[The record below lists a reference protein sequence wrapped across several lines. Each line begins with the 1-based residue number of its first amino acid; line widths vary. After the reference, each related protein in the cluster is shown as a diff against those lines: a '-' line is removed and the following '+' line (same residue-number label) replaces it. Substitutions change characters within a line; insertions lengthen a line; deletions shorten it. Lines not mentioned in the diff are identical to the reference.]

1 MYNKIIMHN
10 PKIIDNKVIIVK
22 KIILNKR
29 PIIFKKIILLIFI
42 FINCGFQNQLK
53 AMQVVAFYN
62 CENFYDTTNQIVVND
77 EEFLPNSA
85 KGYSASRYAQKTG
98 QLGKVI
104 FGLGQLGTK
113 EGVALLGVAE
123 IENQFVLEKVIQS
136 NTLRK
141 YQYKYIHFN
150 SKDPRGIDVAL
161 IYQPR
166 LFTPYQYKSYSLK
179 DANHFQDYATRDIL
193 LVKGQLE
200 NQWVYILLNHWPS
213 RRGGS
218 SLAKKNRIWA
228 ATTCKR
234 IMDSIQK
241 VDPNAH
247 WIVMGDFND
256 NPTNK
261 SLKALGLDNPFLPL
275 FRQGQGTLAF
285 RDSWNLFDQ
294 ILLSPNWKTPKSQL
308 THYKSIIYQTPDMVE
323 NQGKYAG
330 YPKRT
335 WNGDQFR
342 GGYSDHFPVALIFK
356 PNLSGNPLK

>member
-1 MYNKIIMHN
+1 MNKIIANKPLM
-10 PKIIDNKVIIVK
+10 KIET
-22 KIILNKR
+22 ILNMKR
-29 PIIFKKIILLIFI
+29 ILMIYFFI
-42 FINCGFQNQLK
+42 TYSFQNQLF

-62 CENFYDTTNQIVVND
+62 CENFYDTTHQISVND
-77 EEFLPNSA
+77 QEFLPNSA
-85 KGYSASRYAQKTG
+85 KGYSASRYTQKTA

-104 FGLGQLGTK
+104 FGLGQLGNK

-123 IENQFVLEKVIQS
+123 IENQYVLEKVTQS
-136 NTLRK
+136 NAIRK

-161 IYQPR
+161 IYQPS

-179 DANHFQDYATRDIL
+179 DANHFQNYATRDIL
-193 LVKGQLE
+193 LVKGQLQQ
-200 NQWVYILLNHWPS
+200 QWVYILVNHWPS

-234 IMDSIQK
+234 IMDSIHL
-241 VDPNAH
+241 VDPNAY

-261 SLKALGLDNPFLPL
+261 SLKTLGLYNPFLPL
-275 FRQGQGTLAF
+275 FKQGQGTLAF

-294 ILLSPNWKTPKSQL
+294 VLLSPNWKANKTSIKYYQ
-308 THYKSIIYQTPDMVE
+308 SIIYKTPDMIE
-323 NQGKYAG
+323 TQGKYAG

-356 PNLSGNPLK
+356 PNLTGNPLK

>member
-1 MYNKIIMHN
+1 MNKQRYINNQKILSMEIGFSHKIITN
-10 PKIIDNKVIIVK
+10 GK
-22 KIILNKR
+22 KNLM
-29 PIIFKKIILLIFI
+29 LVVFI
-42 FINCGFQNQLK
+42 SCMFHNQLH
-53 AMQVVAFYN
+53 ATQVVAFYN
-62 CENFYDTTNQIVVND
+62 CENFYDTTDQITVND
-77 EEFLPNSA
+77 QEFLPNSA

-98 QLGKVI
+98 QLSKVL

-113 EGVALLGVAE
+113 EGLALLGVAE
-123 IENQFVLEKVIQS
+123 IENQYVLEKVIQS
-136 NTLRK
+136 NAIRK
-141 YQYKYIHFN
+141 YQYQYIHFN

-166 LFTPYQYKSYSLK
+166 FFTPYQYKTYSLK
-179 DANHFQDYATRDIL
+179 DATHFQDYATRDIL
-193 LVKGQLE
+193 LVKGQLQQ
-200 NQWVYILLNHWPS
+200 QWVYILVNHWPS

-228 ATTCKR
+228 ATTCRR

-241 VDPNAH
+241 VDQNAY

-261 SLKALGLDNPFLPL
+261 SLKTLGLDNPFLPL
-275 FRQGQGTLAF
+275 FRQGMGSLAF

-294 ILLSPNWKTPKSQL
+294 ILLSPNWKSGKSNL
-308 THYKSIIYQTPDMVE
+308 MHYQSVIYKNQDMIE
-323 NQGKYAG
+323 TQGKYAG

>member
-1 MYNKIIMHN
+1 M
-10 PKIIDNKVIIVK
+10 PKK
-22 KIILNKR
+22 KIIANK
-29 PIIFKKIILLIFI
+29 PIMKNIIKLMFLVFI
-42 FINCGFQNQLK
+42 TCGFQNQLY

-62 CENFYDTTNQIVVND
+62 CENFYDTTNQIIVND

-85 KGYSASRYAQKTG
+85 KGYSASRYAQKTA

-104 FGLGQLGTK
+104 FGLGQLGNK
-113 EGVALLGVAE
+113 EGLALLGVAE
-123 IENQFVLEKVIQS
+123 IENQYVLEKVIQS
-136 NTLRK
+136 NAIRK
-141 YQYKYIHFN
+141 YQYQYIHFN

-161 IYQPR
+161 VYQPR
-166 LFTPYQYKSYSLK
+166 FFKPYQYKAYSLK

-193 LVKGQLE
+193 LVKGQLQQQ
-200 NQWVYILLNHWPS
+200 QWVYILVNHWPS

-241 VDPNAH
+241 VDPNAY

-261 SLKALGLDNPFLPL
+261 SLKTLGLDNPFLPL
-275 FRQGQGTLAF
+275 FKQGQGTLAF

-294 ILLSPNWKTPKSQL
+294 ILLSRNWQSNQSVL
-308 THYKSIIYQTPDMVE
+308 THYKSIIYKTPDMIE
-323 NQGKYAG
+323 TQGKYTG

>member
-1 MYNKIIMHN
+1 MKNN
-10 PKIIDNKVIIVK
+10 NQVNK
-22 KIILNKR
+22 KIISNKH
-29 PIIFKKIILLIFI
+29 PILKKQLIQMIVVFIIGI
-42 FINCGFQNQLK
+42 FQNQLY

-62 CENFYDTTNQIVVND
+62 CENFYDTTHQLSVND
-77 EEFLPNSA
+77 QEFLPNSTRE
-85 KGYSASRYAQKTG
+85 YSASRYAQKTA

-113 EGVALLGVAE
+113 EGIALLGVAE
-123 IENQFVLEKVIQS
+123 IENQYVLEKVIQS
-136 NTLRK
+136 NAIRR
-141 YQYKYIHFN
+141 YQYQYIHFN

-166 LFTPYQYKSYSLK
+166 LFTPYQYKAYSLK

-193 LVKGQLE
+193 LVKGQLQQ
-200 NQWVYILLNHWPS
+200 QWVYIMVNHWPS

-228 ATTCKR
+228 ATICRR
-234 IMDSIQK
+234 IMDSIHL

-261 SLKALGLDNPFLPL
+261 SLKTLGLDNPFLSL

-294 ILLSPNWKTPKSQL
+294 ILLSPNWKTNKFDLNS
-308 THYKSIIYQTPDMVE
+308 YKSTIYKTTDMIE
-323 NQGKYAG
+323 NQGKYTG

-356 PNLSGNPLK
+356 SNLSGNPLK

>member
-1 MYNKIIMHN
+1 MNK
-10 PKIIDNKVIIVK
+10 K
-22 KIILNKR
+22 LNKKNKLTL
-29 PIIFKKIILLIFI
+29 ITILFLTS
-42 FINCGFQNQLK
+42 CVFQKQLN

-62 CENFYDTTNQIVVND
+62 CENFYDTTNQVIVND

-85 KGYSASRYAQKTG
+85 KGYSASRYAQKTA

-104 FGLGQLGTK
+104 FGLGQLGNK
-113 EGVALLGVAE
+113 EGLALLGVAE
-123 IENQFVLEKVIQS
+123 IENQYVLEKVIQS
-136 NTLRK
+136 NAIKK
-141 YQYKYIHFN
+141 YQYQYIHFN

-166 LFTPYQYKSYSLK
+166 FFKPYQYKTYSLK

-193 LVKGQLE
+193 LVKGQLQQ
-200 NQWVYILLNHWPS
+200 QWVYILVNHWPS

-241 VDPNAH
+241 IDQNAY

-261 SLKALGLDNPFLPL
+261 SLKTLGLDNPFLPL

-294 ILLSPNWKTPKSQL
+294 ILLSRNWQNNQSAL
-308 THYKSIIYQTPDMVE
+308 THYKPIIYKTPDMIE
-323 NQGKYAG
+323 TQGKFTG

>member
-1 MYNKIIMHN
+1 MICFSHKQS
-10 PKIIDNKVIIVK
+10 
-22 KIILNKR
+22 L
-29 PIIFKKIILLIFI
+29 
-42 FINCGFQNQLK
+42 
-53 AMQVVAFYN
+53 AAQVVAFYN
-62 CENFYDTTNQIVVND
+62 FENYYDTTHQLTVND

-85 KGYSASRYAQKTG
+85 KGYSASRYTQKTV
-98 QLGKVI
+98 QLSKVL
-104 FGLGQLGTK
+104 FGLGQLGSN
-113 EGVALLGVAE
+113 EGLALLGVAE
-123 IENQFVLEKVIQS
+123 IENQYVLEKVIQS
-136 NTLRK
+136 NAIRK
-141 YQYKYIHFN
+141 YQYQYIHFN

-166 LFTPYQYKSYSLK
+166 LFKPYQYKTYSLK

-193 LVKGQLE
+193 LVKGQLQT
-200 NQWVYILLNHWPS
+200 QWVYVLVNHWPS

-234 IMDSIQK
+234 IIDSIHL
-241 VDPNAH
+241 VDPDAY

-256 NPTNK
+256 NPTNR
-261 SLKALGLDNPFLPL
+261 SLRTLDLDNPFLSMYK
-275 FRQGQGTLAF
+275 QGQGSLAF

-294 ILLSPNWKTPKSQL
+294 ILLSRNWKTSKSHL
-308 THYKSIIYQTPDMVE
+308 TYYKSVIYKTPDMIE
-323 NQGKYAG
+323 TQGKYIG

-335 WNGDQFR
+335 WNGDLFR

>member
-1 MYNKIIMHN
+1 MRN
-10 PKIIDNKVIIVK
+10 PKIIDNKVFIVK
-22 KIILNKR
+22 KIILDKQ
-29 PIIFKKIILLIFI
+29 PIIFHKVILLIFI
-42 FINCGFQNQLK
+42 FITCGFQNPLN

-62 CENFYDTTNQIVVND
+62 CENFYDTTNQIIVND

-85 KGYSASRYAQKTG
+85 KGYSASRYAQKTA

-104 FGLGQLGTK
+104 FGLGQLGNK
-113 EGVALLGVAE
+113 EGLALLGVAE
-123 IENQFVLEKVIQS
+123 IENQYVLEKVIQS
-136 NTLRK
+136 NAIKK
-141 YQYKYIHFN
+141 YQYRYIHFN

-166 LFTPYQYKSYSLK
+166 FFKPFQYKSYSLK

-193 LVKGQLE
+193 LVKGQLQQ
-200 NQWVYILLNHWPS
+200 QWVYILVNHWPS

-234 IMDSIQK
+234 IMDSIHL

-261 SLKALGLDNPFLPL
+261 SLKTLGLDNPFLPM

-294 ILLSPNWKTPKSQL
+294 ILLSPNWKTNKSDLNNYQ
-308 THYKSIIYQTPDMVE
+308 SIIYKTPDMIE

-356 PNLSGNPLK
+356 SNLSGNPLK

>member
-1 MYNKIIMHN
+1 MGQKPLIFQ
-10 PKIIDNKVIIVK
+10 PGCARARRIDYQ
-22 KIILNKR
+22 R
-29 PIIFKKIILLIFI
+29 RFKKL
-42 FINCGFQNQLK
+42 
-53 AMQVVAFYN
+53 
-62 CENFYDTTNQIVVND
+62 ETN
-77 EEFLPNSA
+77 
-85 KGYSASRYAQKTG
+85 
-98 QLGKVI
+98 
-104 FGLGQLGTK
+104 
-113 EGVALLGVAE
+113 
-123 IENQFVLEKVIQS
+123 
-136 NTLRK
+136 
-141 YQYKYIHFN
+141 
-150 SKDPRGIDVAL
+150 
-161 IYQPR
+161 
-166 LFTPYQYKSYSLK
+166 
-179 DANHFQDYATRDIL
+179 
-193 LVKGQLE
+193 
-200 NQWVYILLNHWPS
+200 

-241 VDPNAH
+241 IDQNAY

-261 SLKALGLDNPFLPL
+261 SLKTLGLDNPFLPL

-294 ILLSPNWKTPKSQL
+294 ILLSRNWQTNQSAL
-308 THYKSIIYQTPDMVE
+308 THYKPIIYKTPDMIE
-323 NQGKYAG
+323 TQGKFTG

>member
-1 MYNKIIMHN
+1 MSMNKIIANKPLM
-10 PKIIDNKVIIVK
+10 KIET
-22 KIILNKR
+22 ILNMKR
-29 PIIFKKIILLIFI
+29 ILMIYFFI
-42 FINCGFQNQLK
+42 TYSFQNQLF

-62 CENFYDTTNQIVVND
+62 CENFYDTTHQISVND
-77 EEFLPNSA
+77 QEFLPNSA
-85 KGYSASRYAQKTG
+85 KGYSASRYTQKTA

-104 FGLGQLGTK
+104 FGLGQLGNK

-123 IENQFVLEKVIQS
+123 IENQYVLEKVTQS
-136 NTLRK
+136 NAIRK

-161 IYQPR
+161 IYQPS

-179 DANHFQDYATRDIL
+179 DANHFQNYATRDIL
-193 LVKGQLE
+193 LVKGQLQQ
-200 NQWVYILLNHWPS
+200 QWVYILVNHWPS

-234 IMDSIQK
+234 IMDSIHL
-241 VDPNAH
+241 VDPNAY

-261 SLKALGLDNPFLPL
+261 SLKTLGLYNPFLPL
-275 FRQGQGTLAF
+275 FKQGQGTLAF

-294 ILLSPNWKTPKSQL
+294 VLLSPNWKANKTSIKYYQ
-308 THYKSIIYQTPDMVE
+308 SIIYKTPDMIE
-323 NQGKYAG
+323 TQGKYAG

-356 PNLSGNPLK
+356 PNLTGNPLK

>member
-1 MYNKIIMHN
+1 MKKKKNADYKKN
-10 PKIIDNKVIIVK
+10 IDKNSV
-22 KIILNKR
+22 LKR
-29 PIIFKKIILLIFI
+29 RLLLMVSFFLITYF
-42 FINCGFQNQLK
+42 FQNQLY
-53 AMQVVAFYN
+53 ATQVVAFYN
-62 CENFYDTTNQIVVND
+62 CENFYDTTNQLIVND

-85 KGYSASRYAQKTG
+85 KGYSASRYAQKTA

-113 EGVALLGVAE
+113 EGLALLGVAE
-123 IENQFVLEKVIQS
+123 IENQYVLEKVIQS
-136 NTLRK
+136 NAIKK
-141 YQYKYIHFN
+141 YQYQYIHFN

-166 LFTPYQYKSYSLK
+166 FFKPYQYKTFSLK

-193 LVKGQLE
+193 LVKGQLKA
-200 NQWVYILLNHWPS
+200 QWVYILVNHWPS

-218 SLAKKNRIWA
+218 NLAKKNRIWA

-234 IMDSIQK
+234 IMDSIRL
-241 VDPNAH
+241 VDPNAY

-261 SLKALGLDNPFLPL
+261 SLRTLDLDNPFLPL
-275 FRQGQGTLAF
+275 FKQGQGSLAF

-294 ILLSPNWKTPKSQL
+294 ILLSRNWETPKSQL
-308 THYKSIIYQTPDMVE
+308 NHYKSIIYKTPDMIE
-323 NQGKYAG
+323 TQGRYAG

-356 PNLSGNPLK
+356 PKMTGNPLK

>member
-1 MYNKIIMHN
+1 MVNKIILV
-10 PKIIDNKVIIVK
+10 P
-22 KIILNKR
+22 L
-29 PIIFKKIILLIFI
+29 FFI
-42 FINCGFQNQLK
+42 TCSFQNQIN

-62 CENFYDTTNQIVVND
+62 CENFYDTTNQIIVND

-85 KGYSASRYAQKTG
+85 KGYSASRYAHKTA

-123 IENQFVLEKVIQS
+123 IENQYVIEKVIQS
-136 NTLRK
+136 NAIRK
-141 YQYKYIHFN
+141 YQYQYIHFN

-166 LFTPYQYKSYSLK
+166 FFKPYQYKSYSLK
-179 DANHFQDYATRDIL
+179 DANHFKDYATRDIL
-193 LVKGQLE
+193 LVKGQLHQ
-200 NQWVYILLNHWPS
+200 QWVYILVNHWPS

-218 SLAKKNRIWA
+218 NLAKKNRIWA

-241 VDPNAH
+241 VDQNAH

-261 SLKALGLDNPFLPL
+261 SLKTLGLDNPFLPL

-294 ILLSPNWKTPKSQL
+294 ILLSRNWQSNQKDL
-308 THYKSIIYQTPDMVE
+308 THYQPIIYKTPDMIE

-356 PNLSGNPLK
+356 LNLSGNPLK

>member
-1 MYNKIIMHN
+1 ME
-10 PKIIDNKVIIVK
+10 K
-22 KIILNKR
+22 KIRL
-29 PIIFKKIILLIFI
+29 FVLLYLLTTY
-42 FINCGFQNQLK
+42 FQKQLY
-53 AMQVVAFYN
+53 ATQVVAFYN
-62 CENFYDTTNQIVVND
+62 CENFYDTIHQLSVND

-85 KGYSASRYAQKTG
+85 KGYNASRYSQKTG
-98 QLGKVI
+98 QLSKVL
-104 FGLGQLGTK
+104 FGLGQLGGN
-113 EGVALLGVAE
+113 EGLALIGVAE
-123 IENQFVLEKVIQS
+123 IENQYVLEKVIQS
-136 NTLRK
+136 NAIRK
-141 YQYKYIHFN
+141 YQYQYIHFN

-166 LFTPYQYKSYSLK
+166 LFKPYQYKTYSLK

-193 LVKGQLE
+193 LVKGQLQA
-200 NQWVYILLNHWPS
+200 QWVYILVNHWPS

-228 ATTCKR
+228 ATNCKR
-234 IMDSIQK
+234 IIDSIHS
-241 VDPNAH
+241 VDSNAY

-261 SLKALGLDNPFLPL
+261 SLRTLELDNPFLSL
-275 FRQGQGTLAF
+275 YKQGQGSLAF

-294 ILLSPNWKTPKSQL
+294 ILLSRNWKMPKSQL
-308 THYKSIIYQTPDMVE
+308 TNYKSVIYKTPDMVE

>member
-1 MYNKIIMHN
+1 MKKKKFVDFEKNIAN
-10 PKIIDNKVIIVK
+10 NSVVK
-22 KIILNKR
+22 KR
-29 PIIFKKIILLIFI
+29 LLITISFFLI
-42 FINCGFQNQLK
+42 ACIFQNQLH
-53 AMQVVAFYN
+53 ATQVVAFYN
-62 CENFYDTTNQIVVND
+62 CENFYDTTHQLSVND
-77 EEFLPNSA
+77 QEFLPNSA
-85 KGYSASRYAQKTG
+85 KGYSETKYAQKTA

-104 FGLGQLGTK
+104 FGLGQLGHK
-113 EGVALLGVAE
+113 EGLALLGVAE
-123 IENQFVLEKVIQS
+123 IENQYVLEKVIQS
-136 NTLRK
+136 NAIRK
-141 YQYKYIHFN
+141 YQYQYIHFN

-161 IYQPR
+161 IYQP
-166 LFTPYQYKSYSLK
+166 LFFKPYQYKTYSLK
-179 DANHFQDYATRDIL
+179 DANHFQEYATRDIL
-193 LVKGQLE
+193 LVKGQLQQ
-200 NQWVYILLNHWPS
+200 QWVYILVNHWPS

-234 IMDSIQK
+234 IMDSIQL

-261 SLKALGLDNPFLPL
+261 SLKTLGLDNPFLPL

-294 ILLSPNWKTPKSQL
+294 ILLSHNWQSNESAL
-308 THYKSIIYQTPDMVE
+308 TNYKSIIYKTPDMIE
-323 NQGKYAG
+323 TQGKYTG

>member
-1 MYNKIIMHN
+1 MNKIIANKPLM
-10 PKIIDNKVIIVK
+10 KIET
-22 KIILNKR
+22 ILNMKR
-29 PIIFKKIILLIFI
+29 ILMVYFFI
-42 FINCGFQNQLK
+42 TYSFQNQLF

-62 CENFYDTTNQIVVND
+62 CENFYDTTHQISVND
-77 EEFLPNSA
+77 QEFLPNSA
-85 KGYSASRYAQKTG
+85 KGYSASRYTQKTA

-104 FGLGQLGTK
+104 YGLGQLGNK

-123 IENQFVLEKVIQS
+123 IENQYVLEKVTQS
-136 NTLRK
+136 NAIRK

-161 IYQPR
+161 IYQPS

-179 DANHFQDYATRDIL
+179 DANHFQNYATRDIL
-193 LVKGQLE
+193 LVKGQLQQ
-200 NQWVYILLNHWPS
+200 QWVYILVNHWPS

-234 IMDSIQK
+234 IMDSIHL
-241 VDPNAH
+241 VDPNAY

-261 SLKALGLDNPFLPL
+261 SLKKLGLYNPFLPL
-275 FRQGQGTLAF
+275 FKQGQGTLAF

-294 ILLSPNWKTPKSQL
+294 VLLSPNWKANKTSIK
-308 THYKSIIYQTPDMVE
+308 HYQSIIYKTPDMIE
-323 NQGKYAG
+323 TQGKYAG

-335 WNGDQFR
+335 WNGDQYR

-356 PNLSGNPLK
+356 PNLTGNPLK

>member
-1 MYNKIIMHN
+1 MNKIIANKPLM
-10 PKIIDNKVIIVK
+10 KIET
-22 KIILNKR
+22 ILNMKR
-29 PIIFKKIILLIFI
+29 ILMVYFFI
-42 FINCGFQNQLK
+42 TYSFQNQLF

-62 CENFYDTTNQIVVND
+62 CENFYDTTHQISVND
-77 EEFLPNSA
+77 QEFLPNSA
-85 KGYSASRYAQKTG
+85 KGYSASRYTQKTA

-104 FGLGQLGTK
+104 YGLGQLGNK

-123 IENQFVLEKVIQS
+123 IENQYVLEKVTQS
-136 NTLRK
+136 NAIRK

-161 IYQPR
+161 IYQPS

-179 DANHFQDYATRDIL
+179 DANHFQNYATRDIL
-193 LVKGQLE
+193 LVKGQLQQE
-200 NQWVYILLNHWPS
+200 WVYILVNHWPS

-234 IMDSIQK
+234 IMDSIHL
-241 VDPNAH
+241 VDPNAY

-261 SLKALGLDNPFLPL
+261 SLKTLGLYNPFLPL
-275 FRQGQGTLAF
+275 FKQGQGTLAF

-294 ILLSPNWKTPKSQL
+294 VLLSPNWKANKTSIKYYQ
-308 THYKSIIYQTPDMVE
+308 SIIYKTPDMIE
-323 NQGKYAG
+323 TQGKYAG

-356 PNLSGNPLK
+356 PDLTGNPLK

>member
-1 MYNKIIMHN
+1 MKKKKNVDHKKN
-10 PKIIDNKVIIVK
+10 IDKNSVVK
-22 KIILNKR
+22 KR
-29 PIIFKKIILLIFI
+29 LLLMVSFFLITYF
-42 FINCGFQNQLK
+42 FQNQLY
-53 AMQVVAFYN
+53 ATQVVAFYN
-62 CENFYDTTNQIVVND
+62 CENFYDTTNQLIVND

-85 KGYSASRYAQKTG
+85 KGYSASRYAQKTA

-113 EGVALLGVAE
+113 EGLALLGVAE
-123 IENQFVLEKVIQS
+123 IENQYVLEKVIQS
-136 NTLRK
+136 NAIRK
-141 YQYKYIHFN
+141 YQYQYIHFN

-166 LFTPYQYKSYSLK
+166 FFKPYQCKTFSLK

-193 LVKGQLE
+193 LVKGQLKA
-200 NQWVYILLNHWPS
+200 QWVYILVNHWPS

-218 SLAKKNRIWA
+218 NLAKKNRIWA

-234 IMDSIQK
+234 IMDSIHL
-241 VDPNAH
+241 VDPNAY

-261 SLKALGLDNPFLPL
+261 SVRTLDLDNPFLPL
-275 FRQGQGTLAF
+275 FKQGQGSLAF

-294 ILLSPNWKTPKSQL
+294 ILLSRNWETPKSQL
-308 THYKSIIYQTPDMVE
+308 THYKSIIYKTTDMIE
-323 NQGKYAG
+323 TQGRYAG

-356 PNLSGNPLK
+356 PKMTGNPLK